1 MTAPAALESEL
12 RQVNEEI
19 RRLDAEADVA
29 HQAAD
34 KMVEEMRAEGIDPL
48 RDAEAFERVDAAYR
62 AADELREQASILRQ
76 RRERLLGRFDSTP
89 TRPTKAPGWRGAT
102 NRLIESEGY
111 RRLKEA
117 GVFESGAAQAGIEIA
132 AGEVVSRDEALRM
145 LQAGFGSGMRAATAK
160 VEDMVAPDLRLVPPV
175 ETPVRQIRVTQLVNV
190 TTTDSDQVDYVRQ
203 TKRNDSAAETAPGT
217 AYGEAEYEFE
227 AKQAPVRDIGHFAPV
242 HRRNLAD
249 EGQIRG
255 VIEGQLAYG
264 VEARLETQIV
274 SGDGSSENLEGILET
289 DGIGSIVRN
298 VSSPVESRL
307 EAIHRGI
314 TAVRLGLFMEPDAIG
329 IHPSDYEACVF
340 EKGSDGQYLLG
351 PASQQT
357 SRTIWGF
364 PTSITTAFPEGTSLV
379 GNYRLGAT
387 LYLRSG
393 VALRASDSHSDFFTK
408 RMVAI
413 LAELRAA
420 FAVPLPEAF
429 AAVHLDGSS

>member
-62 AADELREQASILRQ
+62 AADELREQASVLRQ

-89 TRPTKAPGWRGAT
+89 TRPARAPGWAGAVKSLFENDT
-102 NRLIESEGY
+102 Y

-117 GVFESGAAQAGIEIA
+117 DVFNSGAAQAGIEIA
-132 AGEVVSRDEALRM
+132 AGEVVARDEALRM
-145 LQAGFGSGMRAATAK
+145 LQTGFGSGMRAATAD

-175 ETPVRQIRVTQLVNV
+175 ETPVRQIRVTQLVTS

-203 TKRNDSAAETAPGT
+203 TKRDDSAAETAPGT
-217 AYGEAEYEFE
+217 AYGEADYEFE

-274 SGDGSSENLEGILET
+274 SGDGQGENLQGILET

>member
-62 AADELREQASILRQ
+62 AADELREQASVLRQ

-89 TRPTKAPGWRGAT
+89 TRPARAPGWAGAVKSLFENDT
-102 NRLIESEGY
+102 Y

-117 GVFESGAAQAGIEIA
+117 DVFNSGAAQAGIEIA
-132 AGEVVSRDEALRM
+132 AGEVVARDEALRM
-145 LQAGFGSGMRAATAK
+145 LQTGFGSGMRAATAD

-175 ETPVRQIRVTQLVNV
+175 ETPVRQIRVTQLVTS

-203 TKRNDSAAETAPGT
+203 TKRDDSAAETAPGT
-217 AYGEAEYEFE
+217 AYGEADYEFE

-274 SGDGSSENLEGILET
+274 SGDGQGENLQGILET

-393 VALRASDSHSDFFTK
+393 VALRASDSHADFFTK

>member
-62 AADELREQASILRQ
+62 AADELREQASVLRQ

-89 TRPTKAPGWRGAT
+89 TRPARAPGWAGAVKSLFENDT
-102 NRLIESEGY
+102 Y

-117 GVFESGAAQAGIEIA
+117 DVFNSGAAQAGIEIA
-132 AGEVVSRDEALRM
+132 AGEVVARDEALRM
-145 LQAGFGSGMRAATAK
+145 LQTGFGSGMRAAVAD

-175 ETPVRQIRVTQLVNV
+175 ETPVRQIRVTQLVTS

-203 TKRNDSAAETAPGT
+203 TKRDDSAAETAPGT
-217 AYGEAEYEFE
+217 AYGEAAYEFE

-274 SGDGSSENLEGILET
+274 SGDGQGENLQGILET

>member
-62 AADELREQASILRQ
+62 AADELREQASVLRQ

-89 TRPTKAPGWRGAT
+89 TRPARAPGWAGAVKSLFENDT
-102 NRLIESEGY
+102 Y

-117 GVFESGAAQAGIEIA
+117 DVFNSGAAQAGIEIA
-132 AGEVVSRDEALRM
+132 AGEVVARDEALRM
-145 LQAGFGSGMRAATAK
+145 LQTGFGSGMRAAVAD

-175 ETPVRQIRVTQLVNV
+175 ETPVRQIRVTQLVTS

-203 TKRNDSAAETAPGT
+203 TKRDDSAAETAPGT
-217 AYGEAEYEFE
+217 AYGEADYEFE

-274 SGDGSSENLEGILET
+274 SGDGQGENLQGILET

-393 VALRASDSHSDFFTK
+393 VALRASDSHADFFTK